1 MNSFQNKIFV
11 FFLEYWPISFGVL
24 QTCCKIQK
32 CKKTIFWCL
41 RNPCENTFLK
51 LPIFLYIKNVLKHV
65 RVLAVCNT
73 QKKHF
78 LYFFIENTSN
88 AIKHKRKIAIKA
100 KSRHIY
106 SKIYNKLKAIIK
118 KSNPTHPTQTAK
130 TKIKLGAMTKKNK
143 TMAG

>member
-1 MNSFQNKIFV
+1 MQENN
-11 FFLEYWPISFGVL
+11 
-24 QTCCKIQK
+24 
-32 CKKTIFWCL
+32 FWCL
-41 RNPCENTFLK
+41 RNPCENTFSK
-51 LPIFLYIKNVLKHV
+51 LPIFFVHKKKRSKTCKGIGRMQHTK
-65 RVLAVCNT
+65 
-73 QKKHF
+73 KKHF

-88 AIKHKRKIAIKA
+88 AIKHKKKIAIKA

-130 TKIKLGAMTKKNK
+130 TKIKLGAITKKNK